1 MPLPPESPSTSTQ
14 ETPRFELIRWLWPI
28 ALGASIGMGWRLTF
42 LGHPGSPYNAM
53 MASFVLLV
61 PLTIGAVTV
70 LAAERTARRSWGYYF
85 WAAAGANA
93 LCVVVALLVT
103 IEGFICVVLAVPLF
117 VVLGG
122 IAGLLTGMICRLA
135 RWPRRGVYG
144 FALLPLLLGGLEQR
158 LPLPQTVLR
167 EERVLFVGTPAAVV
181 WQQLLSARD
190 IQAKE
195 MDHAWMYRIG
205 VPLPRS
211 AVTEAQ
217 AGALVRH
224 ITMGKYIHFDQ
235 VATDWVLNQ
244 HVLWTYRFTK
254 DSFPPQALD
263 DHVRIGGAYFDVL
276 DTEYTLREVSG
287 GSELHVSMRYRVS
300 TNFNWYVRP
309 IAAFLVGNFEETALQ
324 FYGRRAQSA
333 ISPALNGSP
342 QS

>member
-1 MPLPPESPSTSTQ
+1 MPLPPESHSTPAQ
-14 ETPRFELIRWLWPI
+14 ETPRFELLRWLWPI
-28 ALGASIGMGWRLTF
+28 ALGASIGMGWRLAF
-42 LGHPGSPYNAM
+42 LGHPNSPYNAM

-61 PLTIGAVTV
+61 PITIGAVTV
-70 LAAERTARRSWGYYF
+70 VAAERTAQRSWGYYF

-103 IEGFICVVLAVPLF
+103 IEGLICVILAVPIF

-122 IAGLLTGMICRLA
+122 IAGLLTGMLRRLSG
-135 RWPRRGVYG
+135 WPRRGVYG
-144 FALLPLLLGGLEQR
+144 FALLPLLLGGFEQR
-158 LPLPQTVLR
+158 LPLPQALLR
-167 EERVLFVGTPAAVV
+167 EDRVLVVGAPAAVV
-181 WQQLLSARD
+181 WQQLLFARD

-211 AVTEAQ
+211 ALTEAQ

-254 DSFPPQALD
+254 DSFPAQALD

-276 DTEYTLREVSG
+276 DTKYTLREVAG

-309 IAAFLVGNFEETALQ
+309 IAALLVGNFEETALQ
-324 FYGRRAQSA
+324 FYGRRAESA
-333 ISPALNGSP
+333 SDRL
-342 QS
+342 